1 MHGND
6 NGYDALKFQEEF
18 NQWLDE
24 YEKEDY
30 KFCHTD

>member
-1 MHGND
+1 MHGNN
-6 NGYDALKFQEEF
+6 NGYDALKFQKEF
-18 NQWLDE
+18 EQWLEE